1 MAIRSESVID
11 DTITDKELAQ
21 HLTEMLDRVCLCGER
36 LMTDREGE
44 SIAPC

>member
-1 MAIRSESVID
+1 MAVRSESVID

-21 HLTEMLDRVCLCGER
+21 HLTEMP
-36 LMTDREGE
+36 DREGE